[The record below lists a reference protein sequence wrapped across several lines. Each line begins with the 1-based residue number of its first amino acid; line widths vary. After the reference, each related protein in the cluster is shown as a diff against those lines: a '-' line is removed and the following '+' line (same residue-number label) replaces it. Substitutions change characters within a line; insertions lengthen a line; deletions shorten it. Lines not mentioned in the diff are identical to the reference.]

1 MFDKIRLL
9 PDKVANQIA
18 AGEVVIRPSS
28 VVKEMM
34 ENTIDAGA
42 TEVVVNFR
50 EGGFDLVQIVDNGCG
65 MSPNDARMAFDRHAT
80 SKIKSVD
87 DIYNLRTFGF
97 RGEALAS
104 IGAVARVEL
113 RTKQEGVQMGTIT
126 EVHGGDFIKQT
137 PAMCETGSQFM
148 VRDLFYNLPVRRRF
162 VDKVTTSNNQIKAEF
177 KRVALCYPHI
187 RFELYCNDAPI
198 YSLPPATLAGRI
210 VDIVGRNI
218 KQNLLELHADTS
230 IVKIKGYVGRPAA
243 AKKSNADQY
252 LFINGRYF
260 KSPYFT
266 KAIMRG
272 YEKLIA
278 EGLNPSFFLF
288 LEVEPENVDVN
299 VHPQKTEVKFA
310 DEESIWQ
317 IINAA
322 TREALAKSGA
332 VPMMEF
338 DDIAPIEIPVAT
350 KGVAYSEP
358 KSSSM
363 SDYNPFREDY
373 IDTKASPPMDDF
385 TGFDAPFEENLI
397 QSKSPS
403 KPSSLGGKSSGR
415 LRDIGYEAIDAFE
428 NESIESLAFGNN
440 SSFESN
446 YFEADHATESI
457 ISKIGSEQ
465 SSALGGEGSE
475 TTNSFRDSDF
485 EDSSFDIIEST
496 PQPTQM
502 SFESIESRNE
512 PITFVGESAIGG
524 GYISAMLGMELV
536 IVDSRRAK
544 ERILFDHYM
553 KILNFGSAISQQ
565 LLFPQRM
572 VLSMREYEL
581 MEQNATEFAL
591 LGFDID
597 YCGEG
602 VVEVKGLPADESP
615 EQIDTLIFD
624 LLKLISSPT
633 DVEEVRRER
642 LAMTM
647 ARNGARTTTKFMGK
661 VEIKEIL
668 EQLAKSSNF
677 SHTPNGKDIFWRIT
691 TEDIKN
697 KLG

>member
-9 PDKVANQIA
+9 PEKVANQIA
-18 AGEVVIRPSS
+18 AGEVVVRPSS

-50 EGGFDLVQIVDNGCG
+50 EGGFDLIQIVDNGCG

-80 SKIKSVD
+80 SKIKSVN

-113 RTKQEGVQMGTIT
+113 RTKQEGAAIGTLT
-126 EVHGGDFIKQT
+126 EVHGGDFVKQT
-137 PAMCETGSQFM
+137 PAMCDTGSQFM

-162 VDKVTTSNNQIKAEF
+162 VDKITTSNNQIKAEF

-187 RFELYCNDAPI
+187 RFELYCNDAPL
-198 YSLPPATLAGRI
+198 YSLAPATLAGRI
-210 VDIVGRNI
+210 VDIVGRSI
-218 KQNLLELHADTS
+218 KQNLLEVHADTS
-230 IVKIKGYVGRPAA
+230 IVKIKGFVGRPSS
-243 AKKSNADQY
+243 AKKSNSDQY

-260 KSPYFT
+260 KSAYFA
-266 KAIMRG
+266 KSILRG
-272 YEKLIA
+272 YEKLMA

-288 LEVEPENVDVN
+288 LEVDPEHVDVN
-299 VHPQKTEVKFA
+299 IHPQKTEVKFA

-373 IDTKASPPMDDF
+373 IDTKDTPPMDDF
-385 TGFDAPFEENLI
+385 TGFDAPFEENLTPYKP
-397 QSKSPS
+397 SKSA
-403 KPSSLGGKSSGR
+403 SSTAAPQSNNKGGR
-415 LRDIGYEAIDAFE
+415 LRDSGYETIEMFESEGIRSNAFE
-428 NESIESLAFGNN
+428 MEESFMSESFG
-440 SSFESN
+440 SAMGQQQSEVQTQ
-446 YFEADHATESI
+446 TES
-457 ISKIGSEQ
+457 E
-465 SSALGGEGSE
+465 AEE
-475 TTNSFRDSDF
+475 F
-485 EDSSFDIIEST
+485 EIIESAV
-496 PQPTQM
+496 QPTQT
-502 SFESIESRNE
+502 SFESIESRHE
-512 PITFVGESAIGG
+512 PISFGGVAPIGG

-544 ERILFDHYM
+544 ERILYDHYM
-553 KILNFGSAISQQ
+553 RILGNGAAVSQQ
-565 LLFPQRM
+565 LLFPQRLI
-572 VLSMREYEL
+572 LSMEEYDT
-581 MEQNATEFAL
+581 MEQSAMDFAL

-602 VVEVKGLPADESP
+602 VIEVKGVPADESSD
-615 EQIDTLIFD
+615 QIDTLIFE
-624 LLKLISSPT
+624 LIQLAKEPT
-633 DVEEVRRER
+633 DMEELRRER
-642 LAMTM
+642 LAATM
-647 ARNGARTTTKFMGK
+647 ARNGSKKLGRY
-661 VEIKEIL
+661 ISKEEATEL
-668 EQLAKSSNF
+668 LNQLAASTNISF
-677 SHTPNGKDIFWRIT
+677 SPNGKGIFWRIT

-697 KLG
+697 KLA